1 MRCSRHDSIAY
12 CNQDMSYNSRHKQ
25 YEACHHIYRRRLSDG
40 SMTRTEE
47 GPNAWSEGYRLQE
60 IAEMRDASLYL
71 SGIMRQVFLS
81 VLQKQA
87 LSVCSRH
94 TWKLSPV
101 SSSSS
106 LTL

>member
-1 MRCSRHDSIAY
+1 
-12 CNQDMSYNSRHKQ
+12 
-25 YEACHHIYRRRLSDG
+25 
-40 SMTRTEE
+40 MTRMEE
-47 GPNAWSEGYRLQE
+47 DPDAWSEGYRLQE
-60 IAEMRDASLYL
+60 IAVMQDASLYL
-71 SGIMRQVFLS
+71 SGIMGQVFLS

-94 TWKLSPV
+94 TWKSSPV